1 MPSFLN
7 GDYSKYPEVIRETFP
22 YIAGET
28 CQLRQ
33 AWAVYHRLFMDDQRL
48 TAIMGERL
56 GRLLGL
62 LQTTNQDAMLLSIS
76 RLTDK
81 DSRSQ
86 PNLSV
91 WCLEQAVPFAKSPEF
106 QNRVRQ
112 SLDSIWS
119 VADNIRKHRHKR
131 IAHFDRNVSLKK
143 EPLPKVPVAE
153 IRALIE
159 MIEGYLN
166 KLAERR
172 GEVTAEVTTAQ
183 PLSETQQNTLGEQL
197 RRAVGRRVT
206 VALKV
211 DPDLLGGM
219 IVKVGS
225 RMIDGSLK
233 SRLHRLQLAM
243 KGVG

>member
-166 KLAERR
+166 MFFSEFEQTTMMFDILR
-172 GEVTAEVTTAQ
+172 GQDVTGAAEVSAIK
-183 PLSETQQNTLGEQL
+183 
-197 RRAVGRRVT
+197 AHVY
-206 VALKV
+206 
-211 DPDLLGGM
+211 DLLESNGTIPQGEWRRHW
-219 IVKVGS
+219 K
-225 RMIDGSLK
+225 
-233 SRLHRLQLAM
+233 A
-243 KGVG
+243 

>member
-7 GDYSKYPEVIRETFP
+7 GDYSKYPEAIRETFP

-33 AWAVYHRLFMDDQRL
+33 AWSVYHRLFVDDQRL

-56 GRLLGL
+56 GRLLGF
-62 LQTTNQDAMLLSIS
+62 LQTTNRDAMFLSIS

-86 PNLSV
+86 PNLSL

-119 VADNIRKHRHKR
+119 VANNIRKHRHKR

-153 IRALIE
+153 ILALIE
-159 MIEGYLN
+159 MIESYLN
-166 KLAERR
+166 LFFSEFEQTTMMFDMLPGQDITGA
-172 GEVTAEVTTAQ
+172 AEVSAIK
-183 PLSETQQNTLGEQL
+183 
-197 RRAVGRRVT
+197 AHVY
-206 VALKV
+206 
-211 DPDLLGGM
+211 DLLERNGTIPHGEWRRHW
-219 IVKVGS
+219 K
-225 RMIDGSLK
+225 
-233 SRLHRLQLAM
+233 A
-243 KGVG
+243 

>member
-1 MPSFLN
+1 
-7 GDYSKYPEVIRETFP
+7 
-22 YIAGET
+22 
-28 CQLRQ
+28 
-33 AWAVYHRLFMDDQRL
+33 MDDQRL

-62 LQTTNQDAMLLSIS
+62 LQTTNQDAMFLSIS

-81 DSRSQ
+81 DSRGQ

-143 EPLPKVPVAE
+143 EPLPKIPVAE

-159 MIEGYLN
+159 MIESYLN
-166 KLAERR
+166 LFFSEFEQTTMMFDMLP
-172 GEVTAEVTTAQ
+172 GQDVTGAAEVSAIK
-183 PLSETQQNTLGEQL
+183 
-197 RRAVGRRVT
+197 AHVY
-206 VALKV
+206 
-211 DPDLLGGM
+211 DLLERNGTIPQGEWRRHW
-219 IVKVGS
+219 K
-225 RMIDGSLK
+225 
-233 SRLHRLQLAM
+233 A
-243 KGVG
+243 

>member
-166 KLAERR
+166 LFFSEFEQTTMMFDILR
-172 GEVTAEVTTAQ
+172 GQDVTGAAEVSAIK
-183 PLSETQQNTLGEQL
+183 
-197 RRAVGRRVT
+197 AHVY
-206 VALKV
+206 
-211 DPDLLGGM
+211 DLLESNGTIPQGEWRRHW
-219 IVKVGS
+219 K
-225 RMIDGSLK
+225 
-233 SRLHRLQLAM
+233 A
-243 KGVG
+243 

>member
-159 MIEGYLN
+159 MIESYLN
-166 KLAERR
+166 LFFLEFEQTTMMFDILR
-172 GEVTAEVTTAQ
+172 GQDVTGAAEVSAIK
-183 PLSETQQNTLGEQL
+183 
-197 RRAVGRRVT
+197 AHVY
-206 VALKV
+206 
-211 DPDLLGGM
+211 DLLESNGTIPQGEWRRHW
-219 IVKVGS
+219 K
-225 RMIDGSLK
+225 
-233 SRLHRLQLAM
+233 A
-243 KGVG
+243 